1 MTKVYRGAEIL
12 PSWWCVYL
20 PGSVLLF
27 ILPPTRPHA
36 PSQAPGEDRARSRT
50 RGHPFHLGGAQS
62 WGSGLARPRSAHVAG
77 EGFTR
82 MAGGCRALLSQVYI
96 QLVLC
101 RVGSSSFVCWPL
113 SMEKRQF
120 VLVWLCCPI
129 ARAEW
134 LGAGGE
140 RKAWCVRDTLMHWY
154 NTGSLCYHGCMWSC
168 LLSSLLF

>member
-1 MTKVYRGAEIL
+1 MTKVYGGAEIL

-36 PSQAPGEDRARSRT
+36 PSQAPGKDRARSRT
-50 RGHPFHLGGAQS
+50 RGHPPHLGGAQS

-82 MAGGCRALLSQVYI
+82 MAGGCRALLSQVYL

-113 SMEKRQF
+113 SMEKRQ
-120 VLVWLCCPI
+120 
-129 ARAEW
+129 
-134 LGAGGE
+134 
-140 RKAWCVRDTLMHWY
+140 
-154 NTGSLCYHGCMWSC
+154 
-168 LLSSLLF
+168 SSLFWFDCAVPLQELNGWAQGARERPDVSGTL